1 MTDNHWLSFNFAQ
14 YLSEKSRLLKGGD
27 ICAETFW
34 FQFCL
39 CLLCS
44 PGSSLLF
51 TKLLSSVWLL
61 NIEAMCVCAR
71 VCVCVC
77 DALKPPHYRLSVL
90 HPPRQ
95 PTVHHF
101 RNRTGSI
108 SLKFDSRSRCA
119 CPLLDAFIHSPY
131 NTASIGGPRGN
142 QTFLFFSLSPFLSF
156 SSFWGEWLKICIG
169 SWMIR
174 VQLLSSLSEYTYNRR
189 KMLRGNHSIVW

>member
-1 MTDNHWLSFNFAQ
+1 MVTFVQKLSEFSFVMFMFVVQPWQLSFIYKA
-14 YLSEKSRLLKGGD
+14 
-27 ICAETFW
+27 TF
-34 FQFCL
+34 QCL
-39 CLLCS
+39 TAKPWC
-44 PGSSLLF
+44 
-51 TKLLSSVWLL
+51 
-61 NIEAMCVCAR
+61 N
-71 VCVCVC
+71 VCVRVRVC

-101 RNRTGSI
+101 RNRIGSI
-108 SLKFDSRSRCA
+108 SLKFDSRSRCTW
-119 CPLLDAFIHSPY
+119 PLLDAFIHSPY

-169 SWMIR
+169 LWMIR

-189 KMLRGNHSIVW
+189 KMLRGNYSIVW